1 MNFISLDKDVAGYVV
16 KCEDDTKE
24 GVNTVTYTGVEL
36 KGLTQRRIIIPPT
49 GEAYQHYTNKSPE
62 YIIAE
67 LLNL

>member
-49 GEAYQHYTNKSPE
+49 GEAYQHYTSKSPE